1 VTVSSSVSAK
11 PRSASVFLS
20 SEEPLLLFVPLD
32 DRVNFDGFVV
42 SKGRLLLYPLGRDPK
57 AGMNLTTRGFRAG
70 TQAHTIARFIS
81 IAAQ

>member
-11 PRSASVFLS
+11 PCSTSVLLTAK
-20 SEEPLLLFVPLD
+20 EPFLLFVSLE
-32 DRVNFDGFVV
+32 DRVNVDGFVAP
-42 SKGRLLLYPLGRDPK
+42 KGWLLLYPLGRDPK
-57 AGMNLTTRGFRAG
+57 AGMNLTTRGFKAG